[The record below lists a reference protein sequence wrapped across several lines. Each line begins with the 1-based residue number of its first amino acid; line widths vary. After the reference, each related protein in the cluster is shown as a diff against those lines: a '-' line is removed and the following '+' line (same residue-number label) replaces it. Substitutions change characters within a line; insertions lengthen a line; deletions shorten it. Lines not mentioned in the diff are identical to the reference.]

1 MLSSRSLAARATSN
15 EIEGCRT
22 RSREGVVIRLRTTGA
37 SEWAA
42 IAAALEGISHPAPE
56 VALLSHVVVA
66 EDEGTVV
73 GVAAV
78 EAVDTVAFLRL
89 LFVSPVHRG
98 QGLGTRM
105 ARRAVQNGF
114 ERGFMSVFVSAARLE
129 TFYYRA
135 GFGPDDYSF
144 LPGCFWP
151 RAASDRAHPSVMSC
165 RRAIG
170 GRLGD
175 GGDTQVA
182 SRRGPQA
189 NPGFVPRRDCD
200 FEP

>member
-1 MLSSRSLAARATSN
+1 M
-15 EIEGCRT
+15 IQ
-22 RSREGVVIRLRTTGA
+22 LRTTGA
-37 SEWAA
+37 SEWAV
-42 IAAALEGISHPAPE
+42 IGAALEGVVHPAPE
-56 VALLSHVVVA
+56 IAMLSHVVVA

-89 LFVSPVHRG
+89 LFVRPVHRG
-98 QGLGTRM
+98 QGLGMRM

-114 ERGFMSVFVSAARLE
+114 ERGLTSVFVSAARLE

-135 GFGPDDYSF
+135 GFGPDDFSF

-151 RAASDRAHPSVMSC
+151 KAASDRVHQPSVMSC

-170 GRLGD
+170 GGRS
-175 GGDTQVA
+175 GGRDARDA
-182 SRRGPQA
+182 SHRGAQA
-189 NPGFVPRRDCD
+189 DPCFVPRRDCD

>member
-1 MLSSRSLAARATSN
+1 M
-15 EIEGCRT
+15 
-22 RSREGVVIRLRTTGA
+22 IRLRTAGA
-37 SEWAA
+37 SGWAV
-42 IAAALEGISHPAPE
+42 IEAALKGVAHPAPE
-56 VALLSHVVVA
+56 IALLSHVVVA

-89 LFVSPVHRG
+89 LFVSPLHRG

-114 ERGFMSVFVSAARLE
+114 ERGLTSVFVSAARLE

-135 GFGPDDYSF
+135 GFGPDDFSL

-151 RAASDRAHPSVMSC
+151 KAASDRTHQQSVMSC
-165 RRAIG
+165 RRVMG
-170 GRLGD
+170 GRRSD
-175 GGDTQVA
+175 GGDAQVVSHRG
-182 SRRGPQA
+182 SRADPC
-189 NPGFVPRRDCD
+189 FVPRRDCD

>member
-1 MLSSRSLAARATSN
+1 
-15 EIEGCRT
+15 
-22 RSREGVVIRLRTTGA
+22 VISLRTAGA

-42 IAAALEGISHPAPE
+42 IAVALEGVFPSAPE
-56 VALLSHVVVA
+56 LALLSHVVVA

-78 EAVDTVAFLRL
+78 EAVDAVAFLRL
-89 LFVSPVHRG
+89 LFVRPIHRG

-114 ERGFMSVFVSAARLE
+114 ERGFTSVFVSAAGLE

-135 GFGPDDYSF
+135 GFGPDDFSF

-151 RAASDRAHPSVMSC
+151 KTASDRAHQPSVMSC

-170 GRLGD
+170 RCLRDADDTRVGSHRGAQADPCLG
-175 GGDTQVA
+175 
-182 SRRGPQA
+182 SRRESDVE
-189 NPGFVPRRDCD
+189 PGG
-200 FEP
+200 EAG

>member
-1 MLSSRSLAARATSN
+1 M
-15 EIEGCRT
+15 IQ
-22 RSREGVVIRLRTTGA
+22 LRTAGA
-37 SEWAA
+37 SEWAV
-42 IAAALEGISHPAPE
+42 IEAALEGVAHPAPE
-56 VALLSHVVVA
+56 IALLSHVVVA
-66 EDEGTVV
+66 EDAGTVV

-78 EAVDTVAFLRL
+78 EAVDRVAFLRL

-114 ERGFMSVFVSAARLE
+114 ERGFTSMFVSAASLE

-135 GFGPDDYSF
+135 GFGPDEFSF

-151 RAASDRAHPSVMSC
+151 KAASDRADQPSVMSC

-170 GRLGD
+170 GRRRD
-175 GGDTQVA
+175 GADMPVA
-182 SRRGPQA
+182 SCRGSQA
-189 NPGFVPRRDCD
+189 NPCFVPRRDCD